1 MAWLKC
7 VAFEILKLFVFY
19 LCLSL
24 FLLIYFLYYLVVST
38 SAVNWLER
46 LVPEMTCYMSSGTL
60 NSHLLTFAYILL
72 CEILIRYFS
81 SVYCRCLSGVY
92 FCTWCAVFL
101 SLLFYRHMSVSF
113 LLRIFVD
120 SLRVAHCTADNDKRS
135 VTVGI
140 AVCRLMH
147 MTMVLAKLQKMK
159 TLM

>member
-1 MAWLKC
+1 MTEVCCIWNIKAIC
-7 VAFEILKLFVFY
+7 VLFMLVTLFAYILFV
-19 LCLSL
+19 L
-24 FLLIYFLYYLVVST
+24 FGCQYQCSQLAGKTRPRNDL
-38 SAVNWLER
+38 
-46 LVPEMTCYMSSGTL
+46 SSGTL